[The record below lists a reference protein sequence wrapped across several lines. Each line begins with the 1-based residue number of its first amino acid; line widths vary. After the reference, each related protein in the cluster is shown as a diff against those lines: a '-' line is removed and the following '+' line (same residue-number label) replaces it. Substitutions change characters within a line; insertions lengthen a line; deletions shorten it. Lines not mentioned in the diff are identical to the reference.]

1 MYWER
6 NRKYRAISMSSYW
19 YWYLVLILGFLASSE
34 CLRCVTNSGV
44 ITKESPKVW
53 DGEKRILHI

>member
-1 MYWER
+1 
-6 NRKYRAISMSSYW
+6 MSSYWYW